1 VTARVDYCNMVLA
14 SSPRYVT
21 DKLQGVL
28 NAAAHLVS
36 GKRKY
41 DRGLSLILHADLH
54 WLDVADRVR
63 YKLGVTVHRCLHNK
77 APQYL
82 VDCCIPASDIA
93 SCQWLRSARR
103 CLLTVAHS
111 AVGHSQSPNLL
122 SGTCFQTNSETDC
135 TEFTFWHSLKTFFFN
150 QYWCI
155 VAHYRCYDYAPYK
168 STFYLLTY
176 YYYTT
181 VNHDNLMVDPKKYHN
196 HYDGKFSK

>member
-1 VTARVDYCNMVLA
+1 MNMQTIKNSPRHWHQTIVTARVDYCNMVLA

-41 DRGLSLILHADLH
+41 DGGLSLILHADLH
-54 WLDVADRVR
+54 WLDVEDGVW

-82 VDCCIPASDIA
+82 VDCCVPASDIA

-103 CLLTVAHS
+103 CFLTVPRHRGSTLGSRAFS
-111 AVGHSQSPNLL
+111 VAGPL

-135 TEFTFWHSLKTFFFN
+135 TEFTFRHSLKTFYFN

-155 VAHYRCYDYAPYK
+155 VAH
-168 STFYLLTY
+168 
-176 YYYTT
+176 
-181 VNHDNLMVDPKKYHN
+181 
-196 HYDGKFSK
+196 